1 MNVCIRH
8 RASGSA
14 DGAQRRRPL
23 TDTRLG
29 ARRGRRGVRVCR
41 APNPRSV
48 GPTVRRLV
56 FTHELIN
63 IINNSLHEG
72 LAVFSPCLSYEQ
84 KVIALGCR

>member
-1 MNVCIRH
+1 MNVCIMVCIS
-8 RASGSA
+8 AIGIGGSSA

-48 GPTVRRLV
+48 GPTVLRLV
-56 FTHELIN
+56 FTHELRELIN

-72 LAVFSPCLSYEQ
+72 LAAF
-84 KVIALGCR
+84 